1 MLRREYPPFDVPCP
15 PLNSLELPAAR
26 TYNSQTYTNPVTQP
40 DLSPSTI
47 GPIVYRRPM
56 NLRTNP
62 QAEQVRKSS
71 LYLSVTLLLV
81 SALPALASKP
91 DTVPDWV
98 RTAAQQKLPQYPP
111 NTNAVVLLEDTTYTV
126 APDGSAIE
134 HFRSVVKILRPQGRD
149 EGIIGVPFDKDTK
162 ILSMHVWSIGPDGH
176 EYAVK
181 DNEMVELGYLNQGS
195 LFEDLKIKAA
205 NAPARD
211 PGGVVAY
218 EYEQRTHPYLTE
230 KTWFFQSQLPRLNQ
244 SFTLELPPGFTHGTV
259 WAHSKET
266 TAIDLEHQRSR
277 WEMKDTPPIDLDQI
291 ELRPSEF
298 SLEGRMTVHYAGPT
312 LPAPTEG
319 TWQSIGEWYQTLSKD
334 RLVATPEIA
343 AKAKELAGDKTDF
356 YDKTEAIAEFVQK
369 QVRYFVIEMGIG
381 GYQPHYAADIFRN
394 RYGDCKDKA
403 TLLVSMLS
411 TIGVH
416 GALVMV
422 DHRRGV
428 VDPDA
433 PSIVGDHMIAAI
445 EIPKG
450 YNSPKLRSVVT
461 SKSGRRYLI
470 FDPTWEKTAFGQL
483 AHNLQGGYGVL
494 VEGADSQIIHFPVL
508 SPDLNTVRRTATFQ
522 LQPDGSLKGT
532 VTEKRFGDLSE
543 HRRDLY
549 ISGDS
554 KEQTKYLDHLLGQD
568 FTTFSVSDFKVQ
580 NAEALNK
587 DLTTSYSLTADRFG
601 KSMGPLLMVRPRVL
615 GSDQLYAD
623 RKERNNIPINLNETM
638 QEQDDYTIELPAG
651 YVIDEIPDPVKL
663 DLGFASYESSSI
675 VKDHALHYTRTYT
688 VREVTLPA
696 DKYPDVQKLS
706 GVIAADEQSKAV
718 LKKQ

>member
-1 MLRREYPPFDVPCP
+1 MY
-15 PLNSLELPAAR
+15 SLALVILTFLAVAPAF
-26 TYNSQTYTNPVTQP
+26 
-40 DLSPSTI
+40 
-47 GPIVYRRPM
+47 
-56 NLRTNP
+56 
-62 QAEQVRKSS
+62 
-71 LYLSVTLLLV
+71 
-81 SALPALASKP
+81 ASKP
-91 DTVPDWV
+91 DSVPDWV
-98 RTAAQQKLPQYPP
+98 RTAAQQKLPQYSPE
-111 NTNAVVLLEDTTYTV
+111 TNAVVLLEDTTYTV

-134 HFRSVVKILRPQGRD
+134 HYRHVVKILRPQGRD
-149 EGIIGVPFDKDTK
+149 EGIVAVPFDKDTR

-181 DNEMVELGYLNQGS
+181 DNEMVEVGYPGQGN
-195 LFEDLKIKAA
+195 FFMDDKVRVAR
-205 NAPARD
+205 APGRD

-218 EYEQRTHPYLTE
+218 EYEQRSHPYLTE
-230 KTWFFQSQLPRLNQ
+230 KTWFFQSDLPRLNQ

-259 WAHSKET
+259 WAHSKEVP
-266 TAIDLEHQRSR
+266 AIDLEHQRWR
-277 WEMKDTPPIDLDQI
+277 WEMKETPSIDLDHVL
-291 ELRPSEF
+291 LRPSE
-298 SLEGRMTVHYAGPT
+298 LALAGRMTVHYGGPSIT
-312 LPAPTEG
+312 APTEG
-319 TWQSIGEWYQTLSKD
+319 SWQSIGQWYRNLSRD

-381 GYQPHYAADIFRN
+381 GYQPHYAGDIFRN

-403 TLLVSMLS
+403 TLLTAMLS
-411 TIGVH
+411 TVGVH

-428 VDPDA
+428 VDPEA

-450 YNSPKLRSVVT
+450 YSSPKLRSVVT
-461 SKSGRRYLI
+461 SKTGRQYLI

-483 AHNLQGGYGVL
+483 EHNLQGGYGVL
-494 VEGADSQIIHFPVL
+494 MEGDDSQIVQFPVL
-508 SPDLNTVRRTATFQ
+508 SPDLNTIRRTAKFQ

-543 HRRDLY
+543 RRRDLY
-549 ISGDS
+549 ISGDA
-554 KEQTKYLDHLLGQD
+554 KEQTQFLDRVLGED
-568 FTTFSVSDFKVQ
+568 FTSFAVSDFKVQ
-580 NAEALNK
+580 NAESLNK

-601 KSMGPLLMVRPRVL
+601 KSMGSLLMIRPRVL
-615 GSDQLYAD
+615 GSENLRTDQKK
-623 RKERNNIPINLNETM
+623 RHVPINLNETM
-638 QEQDDYTIELPAG
+638 QEQDDYSIELPPG
-651 YVIDEIPDPVKL
+651 YAIDEIPDPVKL

-675 VKDHALHYTRTYT
+675 VKDNILHYTRTYT

-696 DKYPDVQKLS
+696 DKYPDVQKLA
-706 GVIAADEQSKAV
+706 GVIAADEQSSAV